1 KLMKNK
7 MGSVV
12 AIEPS
17 TGEILTFVSAPSYD
31 PNMMVGRQRG
41 NNYMKLLNDETRPMF
56 IRPIQASY
64 PPGSVFKVVA
74 ALTAQQA
81 GVIEDKAIFCWPG
94 GYRYGGGRAIMRC
107 THVDG
112 ATSLV
117 KSIQTSC
124 NTYYGYTYARMIECR
139 GMSGPQ
145 AYDLWRESLGKFGL
159 GRTLGIDLPG

>member
-1 KLMKNK
+1 QVLAERLMKGK

-12 AIEPS
+12 AIEPA

-31 PNMMVGRQRG
+31 PNMMEGRQRG

-81 GVIEDKAIFCWPG
+81 GVIDQNTTFDCPG
-94 GYRYGGGRAIMRC
+94 GYRYGGGRAIIRC
-107 THVDG
+107 THV
-112 ATSLV
+112 
-117 KSIQTSC
+117 
-124 NTYYGYTYARMIECR
+124 YG
-139 GMSGPQ
+139 SP
-145 AYDLWRESLGKFGL
+145 D
-159 GRTLGIDLPG
+159 